1 MRRLCVQSSVTNSEI
16 RRTILEMLY
25 ERFKDH
31 PYGRITPRELQE
43 TLNISLKELQFNA
56 IYLEEKG
63 LIELQKPLEGSLFV
77 GARATPKGIDLVED
91 DYQLDVFFPTPGG
104 QQAIPATVF
113 ENLRNLI
120 NEVGES
126 YELGEQQK
134 EIITEE
140 IKEVLKELEKAV
152 PSYSSFKKS
161 LDRLKERSSDVYE
174 KLKVIVRDP
183 TVARILS
190 IAAREELGI

>member
-1 MRRLCVQSSVTNSEI
+1 VTNREI
-16 RRTILEMLY
+16 RRKILEILY
-25 ERFKDH
+25 QRYKDH
-31 PYGRITPRELQE
+31 PYGRMTPKELRESLSIT
-43 TLNISLKELQFNA
+43 LKELQFNA

-91 DYQLDVFFPTPGG
+91 DYQLDVFFPTPGAQG
-104 QQAIPATVF
+104 AVPATVF
-113 ENLRNLI
+113 ANLRNLI

-126 YELGEQQK
+126 HELGEQQK

-140 IKEVLKELEKAV
+140 IKEVLHQLEKSE
-152 PSYSSFKKS
+152 PSYISFKKT
-161 LDRLKERSSDVYE
+161 LDRLKERSAEVYE
-174 KLKVIVRDP
+174 RLKVMLKDP

-190 IAAREELGI
+190 TAAKKELGI